1 MKLDKKYIVLLALVC
16 VVVIASV
23 IALKGG
29 VVEKDTYDFSLS
41 PTPTVSTDASPTV
54 STDVSPTA
62 APAVKATASPKPGV
76 IAEDVKDYNYWF
88 RQLDSQNRVIG
99 IYNECAYV
107 IPSNVAHKNNV
118 MVMLDNTRST
128 QSLILKIGTKEYSL
142 AAQEWILVTLSSPT
156 LPINLP
162 IFCKGIELGQI
173 ELQ

>member
-1 MKLDKKYIVLLALVC
+1 MKLDKKNIIFAALVG
-16 VVVIASV
+16 VII
-23 IALKGG
+23 IALVAILTNK
-29 VVEKDTYDFSLS
+29 KDEDIADFSLS
-41 PTPTVSTDASPTV
+41 PTPNATLNTSPTD
-54 STDVSPTA
+54 TPTA
-62 APAVKATASPKPGV
+62 QVTASPKPG
-76 IAEDVKDYNYWF
+76 IIMEEVKGYNYWF
-88 RQLDSQNRVIG
+88 QQLDSQNRVLG
-99 IYNECAYV
+99 IYDECTYI

-128 QSLILKIGTKEYSL
+128 QALILKIGEKEYSL

>member
-1 MKLDKKYIVLLALVC
+1 MKPDKKYIVLLALVC

-41 PTPTVSTDASPTV
+41 PTPTVSA
-54 STDVSPTA
+54 DVSPTA
-62 APAVKATASPKPGV
+62 APAVKATASPKPG
-76 IAEDVKDYNYWF
+76 IISEDVKDYNYWF

-156 LPINLP
+156 LPTNLP